1 MAQVLVAD
9 LVYVLAALSLYPLQ
23 DTSIIRNGRMDM
35 LELKK
40 FSEFKKIIL
49 LGYRFAQRLHEE
61 GEFERFDVRGVSK
74 LHI

>member
-1 MAQVLVAD
+1 
-9 LVYVLAALSLYPLQ
+9 LQ
-23 DTSIIRNGRMDM
+23 DTNIIRNGRMDM

>member
-1 MAQVLVAD
+1 MGLTSVSA
-9 LVYVLAALSLYPLQ
+9 SLLQ
-23 DTSIIRNGRMDM
+23 DTNIIRNGRMDM

-49 LGYRFAQRLHEE
+49 LGYRFAQRLHEQ